1 MFHTAPLPERTS
13 APLKLIVPL
22 LLSVRGPNAPPVQFS
37 VPLTVTVPLPLRAPL
52 ERSRLET
59 VAELSSV
66 TVTASARIALSAG
79 PGTWLGFQFAAVFQ
93 SPPAP
98 LIQVISVARN
108 EGVAAREMQSAT
120 G

>member
-1 MFHTAPLPERTS
+1 MFGPLTASVAPLAITV
-13 APLKLIVPL
+13 VP
-22 LLSVRGPNAPPVQFS
+22 PPPIAPPVQFS

-108 EGVAAREMQSAT
+108 EGVAARKMQSAT
-120 G
+120 GQQIK